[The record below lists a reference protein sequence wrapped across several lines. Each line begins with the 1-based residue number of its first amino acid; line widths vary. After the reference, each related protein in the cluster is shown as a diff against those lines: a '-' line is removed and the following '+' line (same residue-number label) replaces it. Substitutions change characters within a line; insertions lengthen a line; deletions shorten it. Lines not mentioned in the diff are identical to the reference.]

1 MDVAFEKRS
10 WMIEHGKAEA
20 EAGQVKS
27 ECSHPDWVVLRARMR
42 AVREAWLVLRETQGA
57 ARRCGSFDRG
67 SAWQLSALKAE
78 SVGINHKVSVNGKRG
93 QATVDEGAGLSTVG
107 VRG

>member
-10 WMIEHGKAEA
+10 WMIEHALAE
-20 EAGQVKS
+20 VS
-27 ECSHPDWVVLRARMR
+27 DVRRHSPWSHPDWLVLRARMR
-42 AVREAWLVLRETQGA
+42 AAREAWQVLRETQGA

-67 SAWQLSALKAE
+67 SAWQLSALKTDSMGVNQKA
-78 SVGINHKVSVNGKRG
+78 SGNGKRG
-93 QATVDEGAGLSTVG
+93 QHKHGVAGITSTG